1 MAIFSQDTSRE
12 THQRE
17 VAQTDQ
23 RTASLRQKGR
33 IEQEHLEKI
42 GCQGLRESAKEA
54 AKACKSCYFPQY

>member
-1 MAIFSQDTSRE
+1 MAIEDKETQGLNQDVVINDDGNISQETARE

-23 RTASLRQKGR
+23 RTASLRQKGG

-42 GCQGLRESAKEA
+42 GC
-54 AKACKSCYFPQY
+54 